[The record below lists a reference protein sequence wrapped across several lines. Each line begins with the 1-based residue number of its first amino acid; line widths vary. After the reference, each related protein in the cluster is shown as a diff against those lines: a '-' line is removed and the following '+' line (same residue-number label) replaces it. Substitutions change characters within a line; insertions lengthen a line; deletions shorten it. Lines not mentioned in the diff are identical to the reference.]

1 MKKRL
6 LSILLCLSLA
16 LYLFP
21 VLAQAQQAE
30 TSYLALGDS
39 ISSGYLLPEGEAAFP
54 QQVAD
59 ARGGT
64 LTNLAENGETT
75 ASLLAKLNQGTL
87 DQALAGAQVIT
98 LTIGGNDLMN
108 ALYDFL
114 TFQYNGANPSTP
126 VTAQEMKE
134 ALTAGKLEMLT
145 FALKVLPDFAD
156 SQQAVDALVQLA
168 GNLTQ
173 IVQKI
178 QAACPNGTLVMANQ
192 YNPYRYLA
200 NQLASNPLAAAQAK
214 VVADAFEA
222 GVTRLNQAIDNTAA
236 QLNFL
241 VADTYTAFAN
251 ATQNPCNASFSLL
264 GGINLDFHPNAYG
277 HSLIA
282 QAMLAVLGDAPTA
295 TLTFQTNGGSDLAP
309 QALALGTQVDLTAY
323 VPTRAGYTFAGWYAD
338 PALSQRLTS
347 LVLTGDQTLYAGWN
361 PFTDVRDSDWFY
373 DGVLSAYYQG
383 LMTGTSQT
391 TFSPSSSTTRGM
403 VVTILY
409 RLEGEPAV
417 TGGSA
422 FTDVADGQWYTDAVA
437 WAAAN
442 GIVNG
447 MENNTFAP
455 NSPVTREQMAAI
467 LYRYAQFSGYDVEA
481 GGELPGFA
489 DLADISQYALDALV
503 WACQNGLINGL
514 DGNLLSPQGTATRAQ
529 TATILTRCLEI
540 LPQP

>member
-114 TFQYNGANPSTP
+114 TYQYNGANPSTP

-222 GVTRLNQAIDNTAA
+222 GVTRLNQAIDNTAD
-236 QLNFL
+236 QLDFL
-241 VADTYTAFAN
+241 VADTYTAFTN

-417 TGGSA
+417 TGGSS

-437 WAAAN
+437 WAATN

-467 LYRYAQFSGYDVEA
+467 LYRYAQFSGYDVET
-481 GGELPGFA
+481 GGELPDFA

-540 LPQP
+540 LPQL

>member
-156 SQQAVDALVQLA
+156 SQQAVDALQPILA
-168 GNLTQ
+168 
-173 IVQKI
+173 I
-178 QAACPNGTLVMANQ
+178 NGTLDERLSRLEALLKDSETGRLGVDELKFVISHTAALGLKAELDLDVSLARGLNYYTGTIIEVKALDVAIGSITGGGRYDNLTGVFGMPGLSGVGISFGADRIYDVLNTLDLYPKETEVASTVMFVNLGEAEAMESLKAI
-192 YNPYRYLA
+192 RRLR
-200 NQLASNPLAAAQAK
+200 AK
-214 VVADAFEA
+214 GISCEIYPDEAKMKKQFAYADALHIPY
-222 GVTRLNQAIDNTAA
+222 VAIIGE
-236 QLNFL
+236 
-241 VADTYTAFAN
+241 
-251 ATQNPCNASFSLL
+251 SE
-264 GGINLDFHPNAYG
+264 
-277 HSLIA
+277 
-282 QAMLAVLGDAPTA
+282 LAEGKI
-295 TLTFQTNGGSDLAP
+295 TLKNMTD
-309 QALALGTQVDLTAY
+309 GTQC
-323 VPTRAGYTFAGWYAD
+323 
-338 PALSQRLTS
+338 Q
-347 LVLTGDQTLYAGWN
+347 
-361 PFTDVRDSDWFY
+361 Y
-373 DGVLSAYYQG
+373 DAENL
-383 LMTGTSQT
+383 
-391 TFSPSSSTTRGM
+391 
-403 VVTILY
+403 
-409 RLEGEPAV
+409 
-417 TGGSA
+417 
-422 FTDVADGQWYTDAVA
+422 ADG
-437 WAAAN
+437 
-442 GIVNG
+442 
-447 MENNTFAP
+447 
-455 NSPVTREQMAAI
+455 I
-467 LYRYAQFSGYDVEA
+467 L
-481 GGELPGFA
+481 
-489 DLADISQYALDALV
+489 
-503 WACQNGLINGL
+503 
-514 DGNLLSPQGTATRAQ
+514 
-529 TATILTRCLEI
+529 
-540 LPQP
+540 

>member
-54 QQVAD
+54 QQMAD

-222 GVTRLNQAIDNTAA
+222 GVTRLNQAIDNTAD
-236 QLNFL
+236 QLDFL
-241 VADTYTAFAN
+241 VADTYTAFAD

-282 QAMLAVLGDAPTA
+282 QAVLAVLGDAQTG

-417 TGGSA
+417 TGGSS

-467 LYRYAQFSGYDVEA
+467 LYRYAQFSGYDVET
-481 GGELPGFA
+481 GEELPGFA

>member
-59 ARGGT
+59 VRGGT

-114 TFQYNGANPSTP
+114 TYQYNGANPSTP
-126 VTAQEMKE
+126 VTVQEMKE

-222 GVTRLNQAIDNTAA
+222 GVTRLNQAIDNTAD
-236 QLNFL
+236 QLDFL
-241 VADTYTAFAN
+241 VADTYTAFTN

-417 TGGSA
+417 TGGSS

-467 LYRYAQFSGYDVEA
+467 LYRYAQFSGYDVET
-481 GGELPGFA
+481 GGELPDFA

-540 LPQP
+540 LPQL

>member
-108 ALYDFL
+108 ALYVFL
-114 TFQYNGANPSTP
+114 TYQYNGANPSTP
-126 VTAQEMKE
+126 ITAQEMKE

-222 GVTRLNQAIDNTAA
+222 GVTRLNQAIDNTAD
-236 QLNFL
+236 QLDFL

-282 QAMLAVLGDAPTA
+282 QAVLAVLGDAPTA

-361 PFTDVRDSDWFY
+361 PFADVRDSDWFY

-417 TGGSA
+417 TGGSS

-437 WAAAN
+437 WAAAI

-447 MENNTFAP
+447 MENNTFAT
-455 NSPVTREQMAAI
+455 N
-467 LYRYAQFSGYDVEA
+467 
-481 GGELPGFA
+481 
-489 DLADISQYALDALV
+489 
-503 WACQNGLINGL
+503 
-514 DGNLLSPQGTATRAQ
+514 
-529 TATILTRCLEI
+529 
-540 LPQP
+540 

>member
-222 GVTRLNQAIDNTAA
+222 GVTRLNQAIDNTAD
-236 QLNFL
+236 QLDFL
-241 VADTYTAFAN
+241 VADTYTAFAD

-409 RLEGEPAV
+409 RLEGEPAG
-417 TGGSA
+417 TGGSS

-467 LYRYAQFSGYDVEA
+467 LYRYAQFSGYDVET
-481 GGELPGFA
+481 GGDLPGFA
-489 DLADISQYALDALV
+489 DLDDVSQYALDALR

-540 LPQP
+540 LPQQ